1 MRATGKLLVFLG
13 IVSLL
18 AGGYGYA
25 IMHSSNIPGLTGW
38 VAETYVHIGGMRL
51 SMRYP
56 QLLFRGL
63 QAFAVTYREGLAL
76 AGFSGMV
83 IGGLMSRRLQP

>member
-1 MRATGKLLVFLG
+1 MRAAGKLLVLLG

-25 IMHSSNIPGLTGW
+25 VMHSSNIPGLTGW
-38 VAETYVHIGGMRL
+38 AAETYVHIGGMRL

-56 QLLFRGL
+56 QLMFRGL
-63 QAFAVTYREGLAL
+63 QAFAVAYREGLAL
-76 AGFSGMV
+76 AGFGGTV
-83 IGGLMSRRLQP
+83 IGAVMTRRWHS